1 MATPTLQAH
10 WDAWVA
16 EHGDKNGEVPEAKG
30 LEFKA
35 KMDRRYGWDNVVKAG
50 KTGPL
55 SPLTSRR
62 RKADP
67 KPSDAEREFVGGPR
81 YRQPAPRVRS
91 TVIRPIQPLA
101 GPGGEPI
108 SDPLKAP
115 PTVPLAG
122 GMALAPGGMSFHEM
136 EPFDVMSEGKTP
148 YYGSTEPIAEELGPG
163 AEVVTTPRHKLGEPW
178 IRGNIDR
185 ATSITQPDPESR
197 GSAEETA
204 AQIEPTDE
212 YTLPAHARQ
221 TAGEE
226 GELGDAAPRTGPSEV
241 PVAVAGETVFD
252 KGWGQLKEAFED
264 MGGEM
269 VDAAEFGWEEAPA
282 WFVRATGRNIAR
294 LGGMTFGAARD
305 MLWNP
310 VMNMA
315 DAFDIDDATGTIK
328 DLERQLAEL
337 RKREEKGAYL
347 APERAKINDL
357 LRRALDFRK
366 EARQDIASRRMRVL
380 DHIDMLQSDMNDR
393 YTEAGVLPAAIEFL
407 ENAKDDAV
415 DIVAGLGHLLL
426 ADIPGWDEDLYEK
439 GAQGEGFEYVTDYI
453 ARSLEV
459 GWTRGEEFTTGMVAA
474 PLALMSDPIKAVQTK
489 PITVAMYLLPAVRS
503 AHRRAVVDHAI
514 AVEKA
519 PGAHVL
525 PEAVRLDQLAR
536 TLSFFEKGLKI
547 ADLGLTPM
555 SDAALGAAARAP
567 GFAAGKAGAGV
578 RMLPGGKAAMKLKD
592 QGIDYAK
599 RWLADSLDL
608 PTQKARAFVAR
619 AKMRKDETAA
629 ILYDLANVLARTV
642 EEGDYVPPE
651 GTALMPESV
660 AQAAVQRKAREEG
673 VTVDD
678 QLSDEGVMPER
689 RGGAAPREYA
699 EYGPGEIPPLAEW
712 TWADS
717 DGPGSGRRRLS
728 RNHPTY
734 GDEVARVQEAVDKG
748 WEQEQASRAAELEAM
763 TPEQR
768 QYEKEKH
775 MARFL
780 QYEGLTRDKKPWQLR
795 PPEKKTAEPAPQAE
809 RTPFLRQRGE
819 EAQQTLDV
827 ALDVVDRA
835 ISDAGGGDVPFKGR
849 GSLSERV
856 AEGMGVGVPEAL
868 MILDRLEKRGDI
880 TEGQPIGNPATNTIT
895 VTGKLTTEG
904 SKKVAAKR
912 QEPLAFDDGTPIPP
926 EPGETLQQTP
936 EGQVY
941 TGRGDN
947 FEQRPLADEAPPPEF
962 DQLERE
968 MIERGR
974 ERDARDAEPGMRF
987 DSEQRPEWTPQLKGA
1002 VRDRYGI
1009 YEHEFPEFARTVD
1022 EYLERK
1028 YPNQGVRFTEATP
1041 SKEVSVAS
1049 QDFFNRQGHSAV
1061 EAAIRGGRYP
1071 MSAGEYSAYARSV
1084 VELLQ
1089 KGKSLNKAQR
1099 MSLASHL
1106 NETGTLNPATGMR
1119 WSSAEGGLRLGILDE
1134 TVDAGVAPRR
1144 TISEFESA
1152 RALAE
1157 MKSTL
1162 DQEFPVRPDDQYS
1175 QAVSTGVM
1183 TRAQQLA
1190 LRFAEEGEN
1199 ATALGEMVAHLERV
1213 VGKRLDD
1220 PVDPTAT
1227 KAAGPSEVTPPPG
1240 GWYDPETFGL
1250 DEGAPTA
1257 EGQTTFS
1264 FARPAKF
1271 GPAAAEAINTAAK
1284 KLGLPA
1290 KLLASHFL
1298 DALDYQSSGK
1308 VLNSNILRDRLKVAF
1323 EEWMDHKNVPD
1334 AERKALRE
1342 SLNTKASSMAK
1353 GEYLTTNQ
1361 AVAYRKPTPYG
1372 PKRKPGAP
1380 SNDYF
1385 HILPQAQKI
1394 LEEGGDWGMSLAEKV
1409 ADVVASDI
1417 AKMPVSK
1424 KNKALSAA
1432 IMKMGFDLADELVGG
1447 VQRKQMYQEVLRAP
1461 DTAAEAVLR
1470 SVEDLAQGGDGVP
1483 AVMTIAPA
1491 DVSAALLSSQPLKTW
1506 SKGGK
1511 VRQLAAD
1518 ALTDAERAQV
1528 LQMYDPEKWVQV
1540 DPALM
1545 GENGFKF
1552 TKEQLE
1558 TMHAVDENGQ
1568 QQRQIYM
1575 RKPMHEAMVAEMD
1588 VRSALDN
1595 IGWMDKIVRTAKR
1608 SLVPLSLMTTAG
1620 NLMSDYMIT
1629 VVNEGNPLVYRKVSQ
1644 VDTMMADID
1653 SGRMTRAD
1661 NPELYDKI
1669 RRLKWTGLLE
1679 STVLDVELGHQVHQ
1693 GVMDLGVLET
1703 MFGADENRFGKYHR
1717 LKNTLEKQ
1725 INEPQLRAFR
1735 RGTNA
1740 FKAYSALRAW
1750 DAMQLAAE
1758 GHAIGETFTM
1768 YPTSQLPV
1776 VMRRVGDVDGKPT
1789 FAVDKTNKVMT
1800 PEQWEMALARNAK
1813 VSSDRMFA
1821 DYSRGGLLVKKLK
1834 TMPAAN
1840 LVGASMFAMYFL
1852 HSAWIPGIKRGVSLN
1867 MFDPNPAFI
1876 PTNKKVKAE
1885 FQQRLIQTNLR
1896 SVSMAAGA
1904 NANQIQAT
1912 DWLRSQVGF
1921 RRREDAWAAFQL
1933 TGNPYVMNVWNW
1945 GNLDVFTS
1953 TRNAMSAIQSGL
1965 ISFGSSGLELW
1976 DESPDEELSVL
1987 YPGGGPGKNLEY
1999 KLEAIPNKHERA
2011 YIKKMREWKNKDLSG
2026 GVYNTKNAFEMMFLG
2041 GGPALDLISDIVA
2054 SEKTQIPMNWTNI
2067 AGKFTNSVI
2076 GATAGRFVHVAVGM
2090 ADPGSSFSNLRF
2102 TVRDPALFGR
2112 RELDEQDAVKFQWA
2126 VRQITMKGWQSQNLK
2141 ARGVDRYIKDWA
2153 RAWQQSVIKPV
2164 RDSFEALHAS
2174 KDPADRA
2181 RAKIARKNLK
2191 RLKKVLADEK
2201 KMLRDNWKRHVNSIK
2216 HITEEAQ
2223 RAPLRVKPT
2232 PAQRQELK
2240 KAGEKGSTKGILRTP
2255 DRREQPG
2262 PRAEEW
2268 QMKNLHN
2275 QKNVDE
2281 WINSQPRPETDA
2293 AVRRKAGRQKNRAA
2307 ALQKMLEKRNEERAA
2322 E

>member
-1 MATPTLQAH
+1 MAQTRYTRKINGQPVTLVLDAPGAEPPPEAFVQAYIAKNKRGDFKATP
-10 WDAWVA
+10 
-16 EHGDKNGEVPEAKG
+16 KG
-30 LEFKA
+30 
-35 KMDRRYGWDNVVKAG
+35 
-50 KTGPL
+50 
-55 SPLTSRR
+55 R

-67 KPSDAEREFVGGPR
+67 KPSEAEPEFVGSTAPR
-81 YRQPAPRVRS
+81 AAPRVRG
-91 TVIRPIQPLA
+91 TVIRPIQPPA
-101 GPGGEPI
+101 DPSGNPVA
-108 SDPLKAP
+108 DPLGAP
-115 PTVPLAG
+115 PTVQMSG
-122 GMALAPGGMSFHEM
+122 GFALAPGGVSFQQMDPTEVTAKGL
-136 EPFDVMSEGKTP
+136 EP
-148 YYGSTEPIAEELGPG
+148 YYGTTEPIAEELGPG
-163 AEVVTTPRHKLGEPW
+163 AEVVTTPRTKVGETP
-178 IRGNIDR
+178 IKQGIDR
-185 ATSITQPDPESR
+185 ATSIAQPDPESR

-226 GELGDAAPRTGPSEV
+226 GELGDTAPRTGPSEV

-252 KGWGQLKEAFED
+252 KGWSQLSEAFED

-269 VDAAEFGWEEAPA
+269 VDAAEFGWDEAPA

-294 LGGMTFGAARD
+294 LGGMTVGAARD

-310 VMNMA
+310 IMNLA
-315 DAFDIDDATGTIK
+315 DAYQIDAATGTIK
-328 DLERQLAEL
+328 DLERQLAKL
-337 RKREEKGAYL
+337 RKREKKGVYL
-347 APERAKINDL
+347 EPEREKINDL
-357 LRRALDFRK
+357 LRRALESRK
-366 EARQDIASRRMRVL
+366 EGRQDIASRRMRVL
-380 DHIDMLQSDMNDR
+380 DHIDLLQSDMNDR
-393 YTEAGVLPAAIEFL
+393 YTEAGVLPAVIEFL

-426 ADIPGWDEDLYEK
+426 ADITGFDEDLYEK
-439 GAQGEGFEYVTDYI
+439 GAKGEGWEYVTDYI

-474 PLALMSDPIKAVQTK
+474 PLALMSDPVKAWMTK
-489 PITVAMYLLPAVRS
+489 PITMTMYLLPAVRS

-514 AVEKA
+514 AVKKA

-525 PEAVRLDQLAR
+525 PEAVRLDQLAN
-536 TLSFFEKGLKI
+536 TLAAMEKGLKI
-547 ADLGLTPM
+547 ADLGLTPI
-555 SDAALGAAARAP
+555 SEAALAGSARLP
-567 GFAAGKAGAGV
+567 GFAARKAGAGV

-599 RWLADSLDL
+599 RWLADSLEL
-608 PTQKARAFVAR
+608 PTQKAREFVAR
-619 AKMRKDETAA
+619 AKMRKDETAS

-651 GTALMPESV
+651 GAALMPEST

-673 VTVDD
+673 RTVDD

-689 RGGAAPREYA
+689 RGGAPPKEYA
-699 EYGPGEIPPLAEW
+699 TWPPGEIPPLTEW

-717 DGPGSGRRRLS
+717 DGPGSGRRTLS

-734 GDEVARVQEAVDKG
+734 KDEIARVQKSLDLA

-780 QYEGLTRDKKPWQLR
+780 QYEGLTKDKKRWALR
-795 PPEKKTAEPAPQAE
+795 PPEKKTAEPAPQTQLE
-809 RTPFLRQRGE
+809 FEEGRPFPE
-819 EAQQTLDV
+819 EPGQTIQSLPDV
-827 ALDVVDRA
+827 
-835 ISDAGGGDVPFKGR
+835 
-849 GSLSERV
+849 LS
-856 AEGMGVGVPEAL
+856 PEAL
-868 MILDRLEKRGDI
+868 DGASRLVDRMSRG
-880 TEGQPIGNPATNTIT
+880 A
-895 VTGKLTTEG
+895 
-904 SKKVAAKR
+904 
-912 QEPLAFDDGTPIPP
+912 DDGPIS
-926 EPGETLQQTP
+926 EPYIIERLQE
-936 EGQVY
+936 EG
-941 TGRGDN
+941 
-947 FEQRPLADEAPPPEF
+947 FSEAEAPAIIRQLEESGVIEPRVGTGGEAVNFWGKSKARSEAP
-962 DQLERE
+962 DQLQRE
-968 MIERGR
+968 HVDQTR
-974 ERDARDAEPGMRF
+974 EVFQEEAGPDMRF
-987 DSEQRPEWTPQLKGA
+987 ASEKRPEWTPQLNDAK
-1002 VRDRYGI
+1002 RDRHGI
-1009 YEHEFPEFARTVD
+1009 YEYEFPDFVSTVD
-1022 EYLERK
+1022 SYLGKK
-1028 YPNQGVRFTEATP
+1028 YGPGVKFSEAT
-1041 SKEVSVAS
+1041 SAVDVSLAA
-1049 QDFFNRQGHSAV
+1049 QEFYNRRGHSAV
-1061 EAAIRGGRYP
+1061 EASIRGGRYP
-1071 MSAGEYSAYARSV
+1071 MSPGEYSAYALSV
-1084 VELLQ
+1084 VELVKL
-1089 KGKSLNKAQR
+1089 GRSLNKAQR

-1106 NETGTLNPATGMR
+1106 NQTGTLNPSTGMR
-1119 WSSAEGGLRLGILDE
+1119 WSSQEGGLRLGILDE
-1134 TVDAGVAPRR
+1134 TTEAGVAPRR
-1144 TISEFESA
+1144 TISELEGA
-1152 RALAE
+1152 RAVAE
-1157 MKSTL
+1157 VKSTL
-1162 DQEFPVRPDDQYS
+1162 DQEFPIRPDDQYS

-1227 KAAGPSEVTPPPG
+1227 KVAGASEVTPPPG

-1250 DEGAPTA
+1250 DEGAPTG

-1271 GPAAAEAINTAAK
+1271 GPVAAEAINTAAK

-1308 VLNSNILRDRLKVAF
+1308 VLNSKILRDKLQVAF

-1334 AERKALRE
+1334 YKRKALRE
-1342 SLNTKASSMAK
+1342 ALKTKASSMAK

-1361 AVAYRKPTPYG
+1361 GVAYAKEKPYG
-1372 PKRKPGAP
+1372 PQRKPGAAE
-1380 SNDYF
+1380 NDFF

-1394 LEEGGDWGMSLAEKV
+1394 LEEGGDWGKSVAEKV
-1409 ADVVASDI
+1409 ADLVASDI
-1417 AKMPVSK
+1417 TALPVSK

-1461 DTAAEAVLR
+1461 DTAAEAILR
-1470 SVEDLAQGGDGVP
+1470 SVEDIAEGGDGVP
-1483 AVMTIAPA
+1483 AVMTIAPV

-1518 ALTDAERAQV
+1518 AMTDAERAQV
-1528 LQMYDPEKWVQV
+1528 LEMYDPEKWVQV

-1545 GENGFKF
+1545 GEGGFKF
-1552 TKEQLE
+1552 SKEQLE
-1558 TMHAVDENGQ
+1558 TMHAADENNVP
-1568 QQRQIYM
+1568 QRQIYM

-1595 IGWMDKIVRTAKR
+1595 IGWMDKVVRTAKR

-1629 VVNEGNPLVYRKVSQ
+1629 VINEGNPLVYRKVSKI
-1644 VDTMMADID
+1644 DTMMADID
-1653 SGRMTRAD
+1653 NGRMTRAD

-1693 GVMDLGVLET
+1693 GVMDLGVIET

-1768 YPTSQLPV
+1768 YPMSQMPV

-1789 FAVDKTNKVMT
+1789 FAVDKTNKVQT
-1800 PEQWEMALARNAK
+1800 PEQWEMSLARSAK

-1840 LVGASMFAMYFL
+1840 LVGTSMFAMYFL
-1852 HSAWIPGIKRGVSLN
+1852 HSAWIPGIKRGVSIN

-1885 FQQRLIQTNLR
+1885 FQQRLIKTNLR
-1896 SVSMAAGA
+1896 SASMASGA
-1904 NANQIQAT
+1904 NANQIQST
-1912 DWLRSQVGF
+1912 DYLRSIAGF
-1921 RRREDAWAAFQL
+1921 RRREDAWAAMQL
-1933 TGNPYVMNVWNW
+1933 TSNPYIMNVWNW

-1965 ISFGSSGLELW
+1965 ISFGSSGLQLW

-1987 YPGGGPGKNLEY
+1987 YPGGSPGKNLEY
-1999 KLEAIPNKHERA
+1999 KLESITNKHERA

-2026 GVYNTKNAFEMMFLG
+2026 SVYNAKNAFEMMFLG
-2041 GGPALDLISDIVA
+2041 GGPALDLISDIIQ
-2054 SEKTQIPMNWTNI
+2054 SEKTQIPANWTNI

-2076 GATAGRFVHVAVGM
+2076 GATAGRFVHVGVAL
-2090 ADPGSSFSNLRF
+2090 ANPGSSFSNLRF

-2112 RELDEQDAVKFQWA
+2112 RAIDEQDAVKFQWA

-2141 ARGVDRYIKDWA
+2141 ARGVDRYIKNWA
-2153 RAWQQSVIKPV
+2153 KAWSQSVIKPV
-2164 RDSFEALHAS
+2164 QDSFEALRAS

-2191 RLKKVLADEK
+2191 QLKRVLAAEK
-2201 KMLRDNWKRHVNSIK
+2201 KLLRQNWKRHAASIK
-2216 HITEEAQ
+2216 HVGKEAQ
-2223 RAPLRVKPT
+2223 RAPLRVKPEA
-2232 PAQRQELK
+2232 AQRQELK
-2240 KAGEKGSTKGILRTP
+2240 KAGEGASMVPTWNFGLGIDTSMFP
-2255 DRREQPG
+2255 QFDRREQPG
-2262 PRAEEW
+2262 PRANEAE
-2268 QMKNLHN
+2268 MMNLHS
-2275 QKNVDE
+2275 QKRVDA
-2281 WINSQPRPETDA
+2281 WINAGSPDIGRDELNE
-2293 AVRRKAGRQKNRAA
+2293 RRT
-2307 ALQKMLEKRNEERAA
+2307 EE
-2322 E
+2322 EEE